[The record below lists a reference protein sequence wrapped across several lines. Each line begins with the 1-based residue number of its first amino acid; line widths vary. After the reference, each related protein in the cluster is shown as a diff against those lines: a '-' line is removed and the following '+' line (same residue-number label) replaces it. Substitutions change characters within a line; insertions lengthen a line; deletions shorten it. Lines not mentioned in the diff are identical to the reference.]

1 MRTPKILEKDF
12 ATRESMKESEKMKM
26 KVKNLKNE
34 IVSNLHLDMKH
45 FAFAKFEKE
54 FYTFKEK
61 CEKLLKMSYLNCTK

>member
-45 FAFAKFEKE
+45 FAFAPV
-54 FYTFKEK
+54 
-61 CEKLLKMSYLNCTK
+61 